1 MSSAVV
7 LDKSFKKTSEIA
19 LPESYKGIKEHNLYL
34 YVKSYL
40 ASLRA
45 NNAKAKKRGEVSG
58 GGKKPWAQKGG
69 GRARAGSITSPVF
82 VGGGVAHGPGN
93 NRNYDLKINKKQKRL
108 ALEYAIKQKAEAD
121 KLYVVD
127 SLSVESGK
135 TKDAYA
141 VFKALNERSVL
152 FVSQSIRDEKTFLAY
167 RNLQDCY
174 FIEASEMNAYLVA
187 VFHAVVIEKAVFD
200 AFLESGSKGK

>member
-1 MSSAVV
+1 MSSAIV
-7 LDKSFKKTSEIA
+7 LDKSFKKASEIA

-82 VGGGVAHGPGN
+82 VGGGVAHGPSN
-93 NRNYDLKINKKQKRL
+93 DRNYELKVNKKQKRL
-108 ALEYAIKQKAEAD
+108 ALEYAMKQKAD
-121 KLYVVD
+121 TGKLYVVD
-127 SLSVESGK
+127 SLSIASGK
-135 TKDAYA
+135 TKDANI
-141 VFKALNERSVL
+141 VLKGIGERSVL
-152 FVSQSIRDEKTFLAY
+152 LVAQSIQDEKTFLAY
-167 RNLQDCY
+167 RNLQNCY

-187 VFHAVVIEKAVFD
+187 AFHAVVIEKPVFE
-200 AFLESGSKGK
+200 AFLDSGNKGK